1 MVDYF
6 IALPILNSI
15 LCIGLGVFTLS
26 RKPGH
31 PANISFALG
40 MLGLAVNEAGSAA
53 VLFSSNTETA
63 LLGMRVSLAGQAILS
78 ATWLFFSIVFAR
90 LNYKEIL
97 SRWAFIIFGAGIASI
112 FFIAHLGSPEFV
124 SLPPSAADMQ
134 TMRWANILESNE
146 PIFLIGSVGRYFYIY
161 LLLIMVFSLAQME
174 NTLRSSSGA
183 KRWQIKYV
191 IFSTGAILA
200 FFIYLA
206 SQKLLISTINILNIP
221 LTSSVI
227 IISTTIMA
235 FFIIKNR
242 LFDTDIFISRYIIY
256 NSVTI
261 MVAGIYLISV
271 GIISYGIRYFNI
283 PLSYFLITL
292 FVFVSVLALV
302 IILFTATLRRRVQLF
317 INRHFYKHKYE
328 FRDKWMET
336 TERLSSKMTI
346 EEIQSTLIDMISE
359 TMGAKTLH
367 LYLYDTISGSYSA
380 ASKGLAPEFKKIKKS
395 HILITHIKTYT
406 QPFLIKELKDRITKP
421 QQSAA
426 LDALIGA
433 TGAVLCAPLSA
444 NQDIVGFILQGED
457 QSGEPYRQDDF
468 EILKAITTQAA
479 VQINNIKLTK
489 ELMDDKEM
497 ETFHRMSTFIMH
509 DLKNLTNSLFLL
521 NQNAKIN
528 IGNPEFQQDAI
539 KTIEN
544 TITRMKGLIERLLP
558 ASVDSEIKKEQVDMK
573 SLVNSAIKKIP
584 LTENKNV
591 IIITTDMEHIA
602 LPLLNIDTDAMEMV
616 FLNIFTNAY
625 ESIKEKGKITV
636 SAFINEDSV
645 ELKISDN
652 GVGMSKEFI
661 ETSLFKPFKTTKK
674 QGFGIGLFQCKSI
687 IEAHGGNIDIES
699 EEGKGTIFTV
709 RLPID

>member
-1 MVDYF
+1 MHSYF
-6 IALPILNSI
+6 AILPIISSI
-15 LCIGLGVFTLS
+15 LCASLGVFTLS
-26 RKPGH
+26 RNPGH

-63 LLGMRVSLAGQAILS
+63 LLGMRISLAGQAILS
-78 ATWLFFSIVFAR
+78 VTWLFFSIVFAR

-97 SRWAFIIFGAGIASI
+97 SRWAFIILGAAVASI

-124 SLPPSAADMQ
+124 SLPPFAAEIQ
-134 TMRWANILESNE
+134 TMDWESILGSNA
-146 PIFLIGSVGRYFYIY
+146 PFFIIGPVGRYFYIY
-161 LLLIMVFSLAQME
+161 ILLAMVLSLAQME

-191 IFSTGAILA
+191 IFGVGAILA
-200 FFIYLA
+200 FFIYLS

-227 IISTTIMA
+227 IISTSIMA
-235 FFIIKNR
+235 LFIVRNR
-242 LFDTDIFISRYIIY
+242 LLDTDIFISRHIIY

-261 MVAGIYLISV
+261 LIAGIYLISV

-283 PLSYFLITL
+283 PFPHFFITL
-292 FVFVSVLALV
+292 LVFVSVLALV
-302 IILFTATLRRRVQLF
+302 IILFTATLRRRAQLF

-346 EEIQSTLIDMISE
+346 EGIQSALIDMVSE

-367 LYLYDTISGSYSA
+367 LYLYDPISDTYSA
-380 ASKGLAPEFKKIKKS
+380 ASEGLAPEFKKIKNP
-395 HILITHIKTYT
+395 HPLTTHIKTYT
-406 QPFLIKELKDRITKP
+406 QPFLIKELKDRTTEPP
-421 QQSAA
+421 QCAA

-444 NQDIVGFILQGED
+444 NQDTIGFILQGED

-468 EILKAITTQAA
+468 EILKAMATQAA
-479 VQINNIKLTK
+479 VQIKNIKLTK
-489 ELMDDKEM
+489 ELMDAKEV

-509 DLKNLTNSLFLL
+509 DLKNLANSLSLL
-521 NQNAKIN
+521 NQNAKSN
-528 IGNPEFQQDAI
+528 IDNPEFQRDAI

-544 TITRMKGLIERLLP
+544 TVTRMKGLIERLSP
-558 ASVDSEIKKEQVDMK
+558 ASGEIEIKKEQVDLK
-573 SLVNSAIKKIP
+573 ILVDSVIKKIP
-584 LTENKNV
+584 LSGNKNV
-591 IIITTDMEHIA
+591 IIVVDMEHIP
-602 LPLLNIDTDAMEMV
+602 LPVISIDTDAIEMV

-625 ESIKEKGKITV
+625 ESLKEEGQITV
-636 SAFINEDSV
+636 SALINEDSV

-652 GVGMSKEFI
+652 GMGMSKEFI

-674 QGFGIGLFQCKSI
+674 KGFGIGLFQCKTI
-687 IEAHGGNIDIES
+687 IEAHGGNIDVRS
-699 EEGKGTIFTV
+699 KEGQGTTLTV

>member
-1 MVDYF
+1 MIGYF
-6 IALPILNSI
+6 IALSILNSI
-15 LCIGLGVFTLS
+15 LCIGLGAFTLS

-78 ATWLFFSIVFAR
+78 VTWLFFSIVFAR

-97 SRWAFIIFGAGIASI
+97 SRWAFVVLGAGIASI
-112 FFIAHLGSPEFV
+112 FFVAHLGSPEFV

-134 TMRWANILESNE
+134 TMRWDNILESNA
-146 PIFLIGSVGRYFYIY
+146 PIFFIGSVGRYFYIY

-206 SQKLLISTINILNIP
+206 SQKLLISTINVLNIP

-235 FFIIKNR
+235 LFIIKNR

-261 MVAGIYLISV
+261 MVAGIYLILV
-271 GIISYGIRYFNI
+271 GIISYGIRYLNI
-283 PLSYFLITL
+283 PFPYFLITL

-302 IILFTATLRRRVQLF
+302 IILFTSTLRRRVQLL

-367 LYLYDTISGSYSA
+367 LYLYDTISGSYST
-380 ASKGLAPEFKKIKKS
+380 ASSGLAPEFKKIKKS

-406 QPFLIKELKDRITKP
+406 QPFLLKELKDRITKP

-444 NQDIVGFILQGED
+444 NQDIIGFILQGED

-468 EILKAITTQAA
+468 EILKAMTTQAA
-479 VQINNIKLTK
+479 VQIKNIKLTK
-489 ELMDDKEM
+489 ELMDEKEM

-558 ASVDSEIKKEQVDMK
+558 ASGDIEIKKEQVDMK
-573 SLVNSAIKKIP
+573 SLVGSAIKKIP
-584 LTENKNV
+584 LIENKNV

-602 LPLLNIDTDAMEMV
+602 VPLLNIDTDAMEMV
-616 FLNIFTNAY
+616 FLNLLTNAY